1 MMPRWYATPFVESL
15 LFVASAL
22 DHCGVRYVA
31 HKGTLLGALR
41 LQGVLPWDDDADLFV
56 IGENAESL
64 EAKLGSTLR
73 EHGFAFTFLTKQY
86 YFWAHP
92 KTIWQRPFAGLT
104 EIGLMTESRESSTG
118 ARVFDAHEPQRRIA
132 AEQLLPPIALPLYGT
147 YLPAPR
153 DSEAAVQRYY
163 GDIASVAALA
173 SFERP
178 ILDPECEAFWRR
190 ARPLGGTL
198 DWASISARFRERAHS
213 VRFQLHQGPCTAFWI
228 AGRAQ
233 WLATDA
239 LRALAEL

>member
-1 MMPRWYATPFVESL
+1 MMPQWYATPFVESL

-31 HKGTLLGALR
+31 HRGTLLGALR

-56 IGENAESL
+56 IDENAESL
-64 EAKLGSTLR
+64 DAKLGSTLR
-73 EHGFAFTFLTKQY
+73 EHGFVFTFLKTQY

-104 EIGLMTESRESSTG
+104 EIGLMTESRDASSGT
-118 ARVFDAHEPQRRIA
+118 RVFDAHEPRRTITA
-132 AEQLLPPIALPLYGT
+132 QQLLPPITLPFYGT

-153 DSEAAVQRYY
+153 DSEGAMQRYY
-163 GDIASVAALA
+163 GDIASAGALA

-178 ILDPECEAFWRR
+178 RIEPECDAFWRH
-190 ARPLGGTL
+190 ARPRGGEL
-198 DWASISARFRERAHS
+198 DWPAISARFRERAQS
-213 VRFQLHQGPCTAFWI
+213 VRFQLNQGPCTAFWI